1 SGFVRSGLG
10 FGGAA
15 LGLPLMLLV
24 SDEPLFWLPMIG
36 IHLLIFTS
44 WTLRTRIR
52 NVDWSYFKKSLIYI
66 LPAKLVG
73 VFGLLNLPN
82 NLLIVIIYSIT
93 MFYALLW
100 LLNLSIH
107 SERGWTDKLF
117 LITGGYVS
125 GTSLT
130 GAPLIVAVFMQ
141 HIARDQLRNTLFVM
155 WFVLV
160 TIKLATFV
168 TFGFD
173 LHVTSALLLVPA
185 AAIGH
190 VIGLKTHDYMLQ
202 NDRLFKRILG
212 GMLILI
218 SILGLSRI

>member
-1 SGFVRSGLG
+1 
-10 FGGAA
+10 
-15 LGLPLMLLV
+15 
-24 SDEPLFWLPMIG
+24 
-36 IHLLIFTS
+36 
-44 WTLRTRIR
+44 
-52 NVDWSYFKKSLIYI
+52 
-66 LPAKLVG
+66 
-73 VFGLLNLPN
+73 
-82 NLLIVIIYSIT
+82 